1 MSPAGG
7 NRRRTTCREV
17 WFNVCVRVVIKV
29 RLIRIAKSMLM
40 LEFFDVSLREKII
53 FHKDIFLHIQ
63 ALTEPDL
70 IYVFFCFVCSR
81 YSTYILCFTWT
92 VGLDCYIMLWCNDLS
107 PEIWDMYFWLLSL
120 SVIWCLGTLSP
131 VNHYHPLAVL
141 PVVAGA
147 GVELQ

>member
-7 NRRRTTCREV
+7 NKGRTTCREV

-29 RLIRIAKSMLM
+29 RLICIAKSMLM

-70 IYVFFCFVCSR
+70 IYVFFCF
-81 YSTYILCFTWT
+81 YIF
-92 VGLDCYIMLWCNDLS
+92 
-107 PEIWDMYFWLLSL
+107 
-120 SVIWCLGTLSP
+120 
-131 VNHYHPLAVL
+131 
-141 PVVAGA
+141 
-147 GVELQ
+147 

>member
-7 NRRRTTCREV
+7 NRGRTTCREV

-70 IYVFFCFVCSR
+70 IYVFFFVF
-81 YSTYILCFTWT
+81 TYFKRKEEKNKNRRTIKN
-92 VGLDCYIMLWCNDLS
+92 V
-107 PEIWDMYFWLLSL
+107 
-120 SVIWCLGTLSP
+120 
-131 VNHYHPLAVL
+131 
-141 PVVAGA
+141 
-147 GVELQ
+147 

>member
-7 NRRRTTCREV
+7 NKGRTTCREV

-70 IYVFFCFVCSR
+70 IYVFFLFLH
-81 YSTYILCFTWT
+81 ILKEKKKRTK
-92 VGLDCYIMLWCNDLS
+92 I
-107 PEIWDMYFWLLSL
+107 E
-120 SVIWCLGTLSP
+120 
-131 VNHYHPLAVL
+131 
-141 PVVAGA
+141 
-147 GVELQ
+147 EL